1 MKSSS
6 RSRNTNP
13 QRSAPHTTVGDK
25 ARKIQRLAEMT
36 TALREGTQNY
46 FEVTRL
52 TSLKSLCQ
60 DRDVAKP
67 FALYLAGCAQRQM
80 EEASRPGSV
89 EPKDWKHFKT
99 LAVEAI
105 GAMQTGLASPPEAHQ
120 ARLYQGLLRVQAAQ
134 NETARPM
141 GKYTVRIIHSSQLLV
156 IENALQ
162 CFVAPEPGYWAYQT
176 ARQYTE
182 RYDPHVGTGLI
193 RESVP
198 MLEDIL
204 QFWQQDSSQA
214 ESVSETTDD
223 PYLEMA
229 YAQLDNL
236 RMWYRRFAAKNPVML
251 YDLQEQLIY
260 AYPYHE
266 FKADMNQR
274 SQAMLEDQYQ
284 RAIAESK
291 MVVFVRD
298 NELRRLMSYSFDIEE
313 P

>member
-6 RSRNTNP
+6 RSLNTR
-13 QRSAPHTTVGDK
+13 QCFASQTTVRDK
-25 ARKIQRLAEMT
+25 ARKIHRLAEMT
-36 TALREGTQNY
+36 AALREGTQNY
-46 FEVTRL
+46 FEVTHL

-60 DRDVAKP
+60 DRDVARP
-67 FALYLAGCAQRQM
+67 FALYLAACAQRQL
-80 EEASRPGSV
+80 EEKSRPDLV
-89 EPKDWKHFKT
+89 EPNDQERFKT
-99 LAVEAI
+99 LAAEAI
-105 GAMQTGLASPPEAHQ
+105 GAMRTCLTSPAQAHQ
-120 ARLYQGLLRVQAAQ
+120 TRLYQSLLQVQEAQ

-162 CFVAPEPGYWAYQT
+162 CFFAPEPGYWAYQT

-204 QFWQQDSSQA
+204 QFWQEGSSQA
-214 ESVSETTDD
+214 ESAAETTND
-223 PYLEMA
+223 PYLDIA

-236 RMWYRRFAAKNPVML
+236 RTWYRRFAAKKPVML

-260 AYPYHE
+260 AYPYRE

-274 SQAMLEDQYQ
+274 SQTLLADQYR
-284 RAIAESK
+284 RAVAEGK

-298 NELRRLMSYSFDIEE
+298 NEQRRLVSYSFDIEE
-313 P
+313 T